1 MLRKISDVITSNIS
15 KSIAEQEDPK
25 NRIVRKARCEATD
38 TCTYDVIVVSD
49 VDGFAEDEKVLFE
62 TIKPIPECHVI
73 NISEEAFITKYFGT
87 LLDELLRSLDVLYS
101 KDIKES
107 STENDDGNRYFKEFP
122 VSDYVE
128 GLCCACLIASNGTCN
143 WENIHIL
150 KNHGYDVF
158 AGDKDSFGWLTGCVQ
173 KNDDDRILVYG

>member
-1 MLRKISDVITSNIS
+1 MKRKFSDVIASNIS

-38 TCTYDVIVVSD
+38 TGTYNVIIVSD

-73 NISEEAFITKYFGT
+73 NISEEAFIAKYFGT
-87 LLDELLRSLDVLYS
+87 SLDELLRSLDVLYS
-101 KDIKES
+101 EDIDES

-122 VSDYVE
+122 ISDYVE
-128 GLCCACLIASNGTCN
+128 GLCCACLIAPNGTCN
-143 WENIHIL
+143 WDNVKIL
-150 KNHGYDVF
+150 KKLGYNVY
-158 AGDKDSFGWLTGCVQ
+158 AGDRDSFGWLTGCV
-173 KNDDDRILVYG
+173 KKFGDNRVLVYG